1 LQFTR
6 AQVSD
11 RFGPADWFP
20 QDHPEMPPIVAHG
33 KASNVIACA
42 LCHYPNGRG
51 RPENAAIAGLPE
63 VYILEQLTHFRHDER
78 NTADP
83 RKTNTNLMVQIA
95 KGMTDAEM
103 ESAARYYSS
112 QKFPRW
118 IKVVE
123 TDTVPKTVSAG
134 GMFLTIPN
142 GGGEPIGNRII
153 ETPENREAVEE
164 LRNPRVGFIA
174 YVPRGSIRKGKA
186 IVTRGGSKT
195 ALPCT
200 TCHGPDLKGMQN
212 IPPIAGRSP
221 SYIVRE
227 MFDIKAG
234 TRFGPGV
241 EVMKP
246 IVAQLNDDDLLNVAA
261 YVSSLSP

>member
-1 LQFTR
+1 
-6 AQVSD
+6 VSD
-11 RFGPADWFP
+11 QFGPADWFP

-33 KASNVIACA
+33 KAPNVIACA
-42 LCHYPNGRG
+42 LCHYPNGHG

-63 VYILEQLTHFRHDER
+63 AYILEQLTHFRNDER
-78 NTADP
+78 RTADP
-83 RKTNTNLMVQIA
+83 RKSNTNLMVQIA

-103 ESAARYYSS
+103 ESAARYFST

-123 TDTVPKTVSAG
+123 TGTVPKTELGG

-142 GGGEPIGNRII
+142 GGREPIDNRII

-174 YVPRGSIRKGKA
+174 YVPRGSIRKGET
-186 IVTRGGSKT
+186 IVTRGGGKT
-195 ALPCT
+195 TLPCT
-200 TCHGPDLKGMQN
+200 TCHGSDLKGALN
-212 IPPIAGRSP
+212 VPPIAGRSP
-221 SYIVRE
+221 SYIVRA

-234 TRFGPGV
+234 TRFGGDV
-241 EVMKP
+241 ELMKP
-246 IVAQLNDDDLLNVAA
+246 IVANLDDEDLLNVAA
-261 YVSSLSP
+261 YVSSRSP